1 MTERP
6 STTWQLRRA
15 TPDDLDAIM
24 AIEDAVFT
32 PDAWSRDSMRTEL
45 ALRDGYYLVAFPVG
59 EPDRIDAYA
68 GLFAPHRAP
77 SADVQTIAVAESAR
91 RGGLGRVLMT
101 QLIAEARS
109 RGAEEVFL
117 EVRAD
122 NDSAQNLYRSLGFE
136 QLAVRKGYY
145 KGGVDAIVMRL
156 ALETPKVSPA

>member
-1 MTERP
+1 MSADR
-6 STTWQLRRA
+6 TTWQLRHA
-15 TPDDLDAIM
+15 TSDDLDAIM
-24 AIEDAVFT
+24 LIEDAVFT
-32 PDAWSRDSMRTEL
+32 PDAWSRDSMRNEL

-77 SADVQTIAVAESAR
+77 SADIQTIAVAESAR

-122 NDSAQNLYRSLGFE
+122 NDSAQTLYRSLGFD

-156 ALETPKVSPA
+156 GLTAPEVSLA

>member
-1 MTERP
+1 MT
-6 STTWQLRRA
+6 WLLRRA
-15 TPDDLDAIM
+15 GVDDLDAIM

-32 PDAWSRDSMRTEL
+32 PDAWSRDSMRNEL
-45 ALRDGYYLVAFPVG
+45 GLRDGYYLVAFPVG

-77 SADVQTIAVAESAR
+77 SADVQTIAVAEHAR

-101 QLIAEARS
+101 QLITEARN

-145 KGGVDAIVMRL
+145 KGGMDALSMRL
-156 ALETPKVSPA
+156 SVPGARP